1 MTEGFA
7 TAERRSGLEFES
19 FELLVGPKA
28 DGGYPLTVVQAPAG
42 DAKGLCRLD
51 LAAADLQATLGR
63 LGEGGADEALLA
75 RFGQTLFEALFS
87 GEVLTAFRASLGQ
100 VRGQGRG
107 LRLRLRL
114 EPPELAALPWE
125 YLYDARQDY
134 FPALS
139 PETPLTR
146 YVPLPGPTR
155 PAAVS
160 PPLRLLVVISNPQD
174 APALDVARERAIIE
188 EALQEPAGRGLVH
201 LRLLERA
208 VVADIS
214 QAMRDYRPHV
224 FHFIGHGRYV
234 ERGAMVLLENEAG
247 QARPIGERAFREFF
261 LGQTQARL
269 AVLNACQTATTSS
282 AQPLAGL
289 SPRLLQRNLSGVVAM
304 QYPMPDRAA
313 LVFAREFYRSLALG
327 YPVDAAVA
335 EARKGIYLEVSRH
348 AQAWGIPVLF
358 LRAPDGRLF
367 EVTPAEAE
375 PAASEPASPAA
386 AGRTLGGGGL
396 EIGQIQA
403 GIVNVGGEQT
413 FSGDLTLSPDFSQT
427 TTHVEAGGT
436 VVQGDQFNLSGDFRG
451 SNVNVRSQ
459 LQDVAQ
465 TVQALPEVDLEAKD
479 ELARLLAE
487 LSDLLAQAP
496 PAKAGQV
503 EKVSKGVQ
511 TLVQEASE
519 TEPDPDMV
527 EIRGESL
534 KRAAQNLAEA
544 MPAVL
549 SIATQIVAHVST
561 LVQ

>member
-1 MTEGFA
+1 M
-7 TAERRSGLEFES
+7 EFES

-375 PAASEPASPAA
+375 PAASEPTSPAA